1 MDTRFLSKEFLT
13 QFIQL
18 YETFPCLWKIKSKE
32 YLNKNLKESA
42 YMQLLQLCK
51 ETYPEADIKFVK
63 NKIQSLRNSFRKEMR
78 KVHSS
83 RRSGAG
89 TDNIYEPTLWYYKL
103 LMFTKDQEI
112 PDDSVENVEEGKSHF
127 ITLVNWLK

>member
-1 MDTRFLSKEFLT
+1 VIEVKCFKNGYSIFIERFFDTIHTIIRN
-13 QFIQL
+13 I
-18 YETFPCLWKIKSKE
+18 WKIKSKE

-51 ETYPEADIKFVK
+51 ETYPE

-103 LMFTKDQEI
+103 LMFAKDQDI